1 MAGDQVAELE
11 GELKGLPARIG
22 VPILA
27 AWNAK
32 EDLLDLLALARTDPN
47 REDVADLL
55 YWFYRRCAESGLP
68 ELERL
73 ATTVQT
79 WWSEILAFI
88 RTGITD
94 AGSEGTNRV
103 IKTVGRD
110 AYGFRNPS
118 TSGYAPAAP
127 LLGEAAATSTSA
139 NFAELS

>member
-1 MAGDQVAELE
+1 MAGDQVAGLE
-11 GELKGLPARIG
+11 GELKGLPSRIG
-22 VPILA
+22 VPILT

-47 REDVADLL
+47 CEDVADLL
-55 YWFYRRCAESGLP
+55 YRFYRRCAESGPP

-79 WWSEILAFI
+79 WWPEILAFI
-88 RTGITD
+88 RTGITN

-110 AYGFRNPS
+110 AYGFRNPVNQRLR
-118 TSGYAPAAP
+118 TRCVTTRRARGHLDPR
-127 LLGEAAATSTSA
+127 
-139 NFAELS
+139 

>member
-1 MAGDQVAELE
+1 MCTAQLVVDHFHVVQLANASVTEVRRRVTVQVRGRRGRKGNREWELRNRLTHSDARMSGDLVAELE
-11 GELKGLPARIG
+11 GELKGLPKRIG

-55 YWFYRRCAESGLP
+55 YRFYHRCAESGLP

-79 WWSEILAFI
+79 
-88 RTGITD
+88 
-94 AGSEGTNRV
+94 
-103 IKTVGRD
+103 
-110 AYGFRNPS
+110 
-118 TSGYAPAAP
+118 
-127 LLGEAAATSTSA
+127 
-139 NFAELS
+139 